1 MTGPLRPAT
10 RVLVVD
16 DSVLVRRVVRRAFE
30 REHAIDLVG
39 AVRNGRAAV
48 DKIETL
54 RPDVVVLDSMV
65 AASDGFPTLSE
76 IRRRQPQL
84 RAVIFSQL
92 AARRPGE
99 SVPRVAAGPTRFA
112 SNPAP
117 DGIGLTEEHVR
128 SELLPLIE
136 DAGPRTGA
144 ASTPMPV
151 APDPNSDRRGPVSA
165 IVIAVSTGGPDALVA
180 IVGRLPA
187 DLPVPILVVQ
197 HMPAEFTRLLAGRLD
212 RESPL
217 RSVEAS
223 AGQDVLPGVIYI
235 APGGRHMALERT
247 DGRVFVELHDGP
259 PENSCR
265 PAADVLFRSAAE
277 VYRQNLLAVVLTG
290 MGQDGLRGAASVR
303 SAGGVVIAQSE
314 SSSVAVGM
322 PGAVAAAGVAHAIV
336 PLEDLGDALSERV
349 LRRSLT

>member
-1 MTGPLRPAT
+1 
-10 RVLVVD
+10 
-16 DSVLVRRVVRRAFE
+16 
-30 REHAIDLVG
+30 
-39 AVRNGRAAV
+39 
-48 DKIETL
+48 
-54 RPDVVVLDSMV
+54 
-65 AASDGFPTLSE
+65 
-76 IRRRQPQL
+76 
-84 RAVIFSQL
+84 
-92 AARRPGE
+92 
-99 SVPRVAAGPTRFA
+99 
-112 SNPAP
+112 
-117 DGIGLTEEHVR
+117 
-128 SELLPLIE
+128 
-136 DAGPRTGA
+136 
-144 ASTPMPV
+144 
-151 APDPNSDRRGPVSA
+151 VSA
-165 IVIAVSTGGPDALVA
+165 IVMAVSTGGPDALAAV
-180 IVGRLPA
+180 VGRLPA

-212 RESPL
+212 RESAL

-247 DGRVFVELHDGP
+247 GGRVSVELHDGP

-265 PAADVLFRSAAE
+265 PAADVLFRSAAA

-336 PLEDLGDALSERV
+336 PLEDLGEALSERV